1 MIPNQLARGRPS
13 SRMSSSSLENDAG
26 LTNCGVYS
34 RSIVINH
41 LQRHFKN
48 PNIAVTCIYCNYK
61 EQAVHTVSN
70 LVSSLL
76 KQLIQDR
83 SALSDAMKSFCK
95 YHQDR
100 DVHPTLDDFLEAL
113 GSEIEMYSKVFI
125 VVDALDEC
133 TEDYGTR
140 ANLLRAL
147 RTLPGTVNLMF
158 TSRDLS
164 SIARQFRGTKRLDI
178 QAHGEDLRKYVRG
191 RIASLP
197 RQHLIGLQEAIEDRV
212 VKVSGGM

>member
-1 MIPNQLARGRPS
+1 LH
-13 SRMSSSSLENDAG
+13 
-26 LTNCGVYS
+26 T
-34 RSIVINH
+34 RSIVVNH
-41 LQRHFKN
+41 LQRHYKDSD
-48 PNIAVTCIYCNYK
+48 IAVMCIYCNYK
-61 EQAVHTVSN
+61 EQSVQTVSN

-76 KQLIQDR
+76 KQLFQDKN
-83 SALSDAMKSFCK
+83 APSDAMKFFCK

-100 DVHPTLDDFLEAL
+100 DTHPTLNEFLEAL

-140 ANLLRAL
+140 ANLLSAL

-158 TSRDLS
+158 TSRDLL
-164 SIARQFRGTKRLDI
+164 SISRQFQGTKRLNI
-178 QAHGEDLRKYVRG
+178 RAHGEDLRKYVRG

-197 RQHLIGLQEAIEDRV
+197 RRHLIGLQEVIEDKV
-212 VKVSGGM
+212 VKVAGGM

>member
-1 MIPNQLARGRPS
+1 LYDRA
-13 SRMSSSSLENDAG
+13 
-26 LTNCGVYS
+26 
-34 RSIVINH
+34 IVVNN
-41 LQRHFKN
+41 LQRQYKDSD
-48 PNIAVTCIYCNYK
+48 IAVTHIYCNYK
-61 EQAVHTVSN
+61 EQAVQTVSN

-76 KQLIQDR
+76 KQMVQGR
-83 SALSDAMKSFCK
+83 SALSDNLKSF
-95 YHQDR
+95 YRHHQDQ
-100 DVHPTLDDFLEAL
+100 DTYPTLDEFLEAL
-113 GSEIEMYSKVFI
+113 GSEIGIYSKVFI

-140 ANLLRAL
+140 ANLLRVL

-197 RQHLIGLQEAIEDRV
+197 RQHLIGLQEVIEDKV
-212 VKVSGGM
+212 VEVSGGM